1 MFRKR
6 KEHIMSNAQSVLAL
20 DPRRLYIGENVRRD
34 PGDLSELV
42 ASLGIF
48 GLLQPVTVE
57 PFEHKAIERV
67 IDYTQGKEGSS
78 LNGAYVD
85 REVTYTHRVVYGQ
98 RRTLAAIQAGLTSIP
113 CIVRQIDAEER
124 TAAQLVE
131 NLHREGLSLGDTAEA
146 VRDLYDEH
154 GSVSLVAEMLGKGA
168 PWVSKMLAL
177 TSEGTG
183 KVARALM
190 AEDALSDLD
199 MAYTLTRIEKIA
211 GVDEAKAIAAGVRD
225 RTQNRATLRQTL
237 ADLEGEGE
245 GGAKVEAKV
254 APKPAKVTL
263 TANEVSLIVDALL
276 RMKDVPAATHLAT
289 RLDAIP
295 M

>member
-1 MFRKR
+1 
-6 KEHIMSNAQSVLAL
+6 MSNAQSVLAL
-20 DPRRLYIGENVRRD
+20 DPRRLFIGENVRRD

-57 PFEHKAIERV
+57 PMTREQMEDAADAIRTETPHGP
-67 IDYTQGKEGSS
+67 D
-78 LNGAYVD
+78 LPFNW
-85 REVTYTHRVVYGQ
+85 THRVVYGQ

-154 GSVSLVAEMLGKGA
+154 GSVNLVAEMLGKGA

-177 TSEGTG
+177 TSDGTG

-225 RTQNRATLRQTL
+225 GSQNRATLRKTL

-245 GGAKVEAKV
+245 GNAKAA
-254 APKPAKVTL
+254 APAAPAKPQKIAL
-263 TANEVSLIVDALL
+263 TANEVSLIIEALKA
-276 RMKDVPAATHLAT
+276 MKTHGADRLAEY
-289 RLDAIP
+289 LDKIP
-295 M
+295 I

>member
-1 MFRKR
+1 MT
-6 KEHIMSNAQSVLAL
+6 NAQSVLNL
-20 DPRRLYIGENVRRD
+20 DPRRLFIGENVRRD

-57 PFEHKAIERV
+57 PFEHVPHNDTAGTAFKF
-67 IDYTQGKEGSS
+67 
-78 LNGAYVD
+78 
-85 REVTYTHRVVYGQ
+85 THRVVYGQ

-113 CIVRQIDAEER
+113 CIVRQTEAEER

-131 NLHREGLSLGDTAEA
+131 NLHREGLSLADTAEA

-154 GSVSLVAEMLGKGA
+154 GSVSLVAEMIGKGA

-177 TSEGTG
+177 TSEGNG

-190 AEDALSDLD
+190 ADDALSDLD

-211 GVDEAKAIAAGVRD
+211 GVDEAKAIAAGIRD
-225 RTQNRATLRQTL
+225 GSQNRSTLRKTL
-237 ADLEGEGE
+237 ADLEGEPTDGS
-245 GGAKVEAKV
+245 KVTTPAP
-254 APKPAKVTL
+254 PKPTKIAL
-263 TANEVSLIVDALL
+263 TPEEVSLIIEGLHAMKSTKAQAL
-276 RMKDVPAATHLAT
+276 AA